1 MSEITD
7 AASATIIV
15 EAARRPVPRPTTL
28 IALTMRPQSSERC
41 R

>member
-7 AASATIIV
+7 AAPATPLI

-28 IALTMRPQSSERC
+28 VAIT
-41 R
+41 